1 MKFRTLALTSGLSL
15 ALVVA
20 GCSSEDQSDANQT
33 LDNAAGSASSV
44 AASLGEQAGNLFDDA
59 KVEAFVVAFRA
70 QFGALADS
78 RDDNAIKALLN
89 STCAE
94 IASGTDESTVV
105 SELEVEAA
113 SGDVRPSTEQAQRI
127 YDQAK
132 LACS

>member
-1 MKFRTLALTSGLSL
+1 MKFRKLAVASGLSL
-15 ALVVA
+15 ALLVA
-20 GCSSEDQSDANQT
+20 GCSSDDRSDANQT

-59 KVEAFVVAFRA
+59 KVQAFVVAFRT
-70 QFGALADS
+70 QFGALAEN

-89 STCAE
+89 STCVE
-94 IASGTDESTVV
+94 IASGADESTVV

-113 SGDVRPSTEQAQRI
+113 SGDARPSTEQAQRI

>member
-1 MKFRTLALTSGLSL
+1 MKFRKLAITSGLSL
-15 ALVVA
+15 ALVLA
-20 GCSSEDQSDANQT
+20 GCSADDQADANQT

-44 AASLGEQAGNLFDDA
+44 AASVGEQAGNLFDDA
-59 KVEAFVVAFRA
+59 KVQAFVVAFRA
-70 QFGALADS
+70 QFGALAEN

-89 STCAE
+89 STCVE
-94 IASGTDESTVV
+94 IASGTDESAIV

-113 SGDVRPSTEQAQRI
+113 SGDARPSTEQAQRI